1 MGVITLQQLLEAGV
15 QFGHYTNRWDP
26 RMKPYI
32 YTARNGIY
40 IIDLQKTLDKVEE
53 AYAAILEIAKNG
65 GQVLFVGTKKQA
77 QEAVKETAIKT
88 KQYYVDARWLGGILT
103 NFRTIR
109 KRIKYLEDL
118 EKLVKTGEIN
128 KYPKKEINDLLR
140 QKKKLELNLTGIK
153 KMEKLPQAIFVI
165 DPRKEENAV
174 KEAKKLG
181 IPVFGIVDTNCS
193 PEGVDY
199 VIPANDDAIKS
210 VKLIVSTIGNAIIE
224 ANGGVVEKY
233 DDDQVRN
240 IEPRQ
245 YSKDESEQLKV
256 QVKNATSNLKKEEV
270 KKDSKVS
277 TSKKV
282 ETKEEPKEEKVI
294 KEKDVNV
301 KEVKEKKEKVVAKK
315 NVKVETKE
323 EPKPEKVVLNKK
335 QEPKKK
341 EVKKSP
347 ATSFTKEE
355 LGEKSITELKALA
368 KSLSLQKYSS
378 LKKDELVDYIFKN
391 LY

>member
-40 IIDLQKTLDKVEE
+40 IIDLQKTLEKVEE

-88 KQYYVDARWLGGILT
+88 KQFYVDSRWLGGILT

-140 QKKKLELNLTGIK
+140 QKAKLELNLTGIK

-174 KEAKKLG
+174 KEARKLG

-193 PEGVDY
+193 PEGIDY

-210 VKLIVSTIGNAIIE
+210 VKLIVSTVGNAIIE

-233 DDDQVRN
+233 DDEQVRN

-245 YSKDESEQLKV
+245 YLKDEKEQPKED
-256 QVKNATSNLKKEEV
+256 VKQFKKEE
-270 KKDSKVS
+270 KQAPKATLNKDAKA
-277 TSKKV
+277 
-282 ETKEEPKEEKVI
+282 KEEAAPKKVI
-294 KEKDVNV
+294 KEKDVKV
-301 KEVKEKKEKVVAKK
+301 ETKEVKPKKEKVEVKK

-341 EVKKSP
+341 EVKKTST
-347 ATSFTKEE
+347 TSFTKDE
-355 LGEKSITELKALA
+355 LNEKSIAELKALA

-378 LKKDELVDYIFKN
+378 LKKDELVEYG
-391 LY
+391 

>member
-40 IIDLQKTLDKVEE
+40 IIDLQKTLEKVEE

-88 KQYYVDARWLGGILT
+88 KQFYVDSRWLGGILT

-140 QKKKLELNLTGIK
+140 QKAKLELNLTGIK

-193 PEGVDY
+193 PEGIDY

-210 VKLIVSTIGNAIIE
+210 VKLIVSTVGNAIIE

-233 DDDQVRN
+233 DDEQVRN

-245 YSKDESEQLKV
+245 YLKDEKEQPKED
-256 QVKNATSNLKKEEV
+256 VKPFKKEE
-270 KKDSKVS
+270 KQAPKATLNKDAKA
-277 TSKKV
+277 
-282 ETKEEPKEEKVI
+282 KEEAAPKKVI
-294 KEKDVNV
+294 KEKDVKV
-301 KEVKEKKEKVVAKK
+301 ETKEVKPKKEKVEVKK

-341 EVKKSP
+341 EVKKTST
-347 ATSFTKEE
+347 TSFTKDE
-355 LGEKSITELKALA
+355 LNEKSIAELKALA

-378 LKKDELVDYIFKN
+378 LKKDELVEYIFKN

>member
-40 IIDLQKTLDKVEE
+40 IIDLQKTLEKVEE

-88 KQYYVDARWLGGILT
+88 KQFYVDSRWLGGILT

-140 QKKKLELNLTGIK
+140 QKAKLELNLTGIK

-193 PEGVDY
+193 PEGIDY

-210 VKLIVSTIGNAIIE
+210 VKLIVSTVGNAIIE

-233 DDDQVRN
+233 DDEQVRN

-245 YSKDESEQLKV
+245 YLKDEKEQPKED
-256 QVKNATSNLKKEEV
+256 VKPVKKEE
-270 KKDSKVS
+270 KQAPKATLNKDTKA
-277 TSKKV
+277 
-282 ETKEEPKEEKVI
+282 KEEAAPKKVI
-294 KEKDVNV
+294 KEKDVKV
-301 KEVKEKKEKVVAKK
+301 ETKEVKPKKEKVEVKK
-315 NVKVETKE
+315 NVKVETKD

-341 EVKKSP
+341 EVKKTST
-347 ATSFTKEE
+347 TSFTKDE
-355 LGEKSITELKALA
+355 LNEKSIAELKALA

-378 LKKDELVDYIFKN
+378 LKKDELVEYIFKN